1 MTKAIAKSMSETVV
15 TDLNEQLD
23 VRQRLQQL
31 AEWHDEWVRA
41 REQLRQRAR
50 DMADTLIAAQQA
62 AQMASLE
69 RRLRLQQVRIPL
81 EITPQTIKQVGYA
94 ALRQHLVEQFTQ
106 LAPEERLLWLNNFLF
121 IMTPDVRQLN
131 DKFERTRD
139 YCSFGQQRNFLL
151 GGDSGAGKTTF
162 LDWFSSNY
170 MPTIERDRTHVPVIK
185 IDAPEGASPK
195 PLFQR
200 IILACGMN
208 YLERDNEQRLMEKIA
223 LFFFKCSVEV
233 VIIDE
238 VEHIKSHGV
247 RRRVLEISNMTYGVP
262 IVCASCQP
270 HLWTLGDPEVA
281 RRWNDYFRLKPYAG
295 ERLNQLLSYVNLLLP
310 FTQDSFTGLSLK
322 TKKAAAN
329 GEQNTMVK
337 LIEGWTGGNL
347 NNIMIL
353 VDQASREAIRAK
365 KPCLDEEL
373 LKKTWKD
380 IQTSPAIIQTSKGN
394 QKL

>member
-262 IVCASCQP
+262 IVCASCEP

-281 RRWNDYFRLKPYAG
+281 RRWNDYFRLKPYTG

>member
-1 MTKAIAKSMSETVV
+1 M
-15 TDLNEQLD
+15 
-23 VRQRLQQL
+23 
-31 AEWHDEWVRA
+31 
-41 REQLRQRAR
+41 
-50 DMADTLIAAQQA
+50 
-62 AQMASLE
+62 
-69 RRLRLQQVRIPL
+69 RIPL

-281 RRWNDYFRLKPYAG
+281 RRWNDYFRLKPYTG

>member
-170 MPTIERDRTHVPVIK
+170 MPTIEPDRTPVPVIK
-185 IDAPEGASPK
+185 IDAAEGASPK

-200 IILACGMN
+200 IILACGIN
-208 YLERDNEQRLMEKIA
+208 YLDRTNQHRLMQNIP
-223 LFFFKCSVEV
+223 LFFFKYRAEV
-233 VIIDE
+233 VIIDG
-238 VEHIKSHGV
+238 VDHIKSHGEH
-247 RRRVLEISNMTYGVP
+247 RRGLEISNMTYGDHV
-262 IVCASCQP
+262 
-270 HLWTLGDPEVA
+270 
-281 RRWNDYFRLKPYAG
+281 F
-295 ERLNQLLSYVNLLLP
+295 
-310 FTQDSFTGLSLK
+310 
-322 TKKAAAN
+322 
-329 GEQNTMVK
+329 
-337 LIEGWTGGNL
+337 
-347 NNIMIL
+347 
-353 VDQASREAIRAK
+353 
-365 KPCLDEEL
+365 
-373 LKKTWKD
+373 
-380 IQTSPAIIQTSKGN
+380 
-394 QKL
+394 

>member
-1 MTKAIAKSMSETVV
+1 MNEISV
-15 TDLNEQLD
+15 TELNEELN

-31 AEWHDEWVRA
+31 ADWRDEWIRA

-50 DMADTLIAAQQA
+50 DMEDTHIAAQQA

-81 EITPQTIKQVGYA
+81 EITPQTVIRVGYP
-94 ALRQHLVEQFTQ
+94 ALRQHLVEQFAQ
-106 LAPEERLLWLNNFLF
+106 LTKEECLLWLNNFLF

-131 DKFERTRD
+131 DKFARTRD

-208 YLERDNEQRLMEKIA
+208 YLERDNEQRLIEKIA
-223 LFFFKCSVEV
+223 LYFFKCSVEV

-238 VEHIKSHGV
+238 VEHIKSYGV

-270 HLWTLGDPEVA
+270 HLWTIGDPEVA

-295 ERLNQLLSYVNLLLP
+295 VRLNQLLSYINLLLP
-310 FTQDSFTGLSLK
+310 FTKDSFTGLSRK
-322 TKKAAAN
+322 TKKTSKDS
-329 GEQNTMVK
+329 EQDTMVK
-337 LIEGWTGGNL
+337 LIGGWTGGNL
-347 NNIMIL
+347 NNIMLLI
-353 VDQASREAIRAK
+353 DRASREAIRMR

-373 LKKTWKD
+373 LKNTWKN
-380 IQTSPAIIQTSKGN
+380 IQTSPAIIYTGKAN
-394 QKL
+394 